1 MDCNPSAPSTSKN
14 TNMNIRR
21 KKTTKKQKKINV
33 ETWQLVPEL
42 ASSQTLASLEG
53 TGQALT
59 CCCEEKLKPYSLN
72 VWRGGRCGYVNRSFP
87 LQRSRPVWQCAPL
100 VLGVF
105 EHNTKIWAG
114 STRWFFSTCLW
125 QNTTRTTDTAE
136 LNTKGRLQCHVS
148 YKCFNFK
155 TDH

>member
-21 KKTTKKQKKINV
+21 KTTTKKQKKINV

-59 CCCEEKLKPYSLN
+59 CCCEEKLKPYSLI
-72 VWRGGRCGYVNRSFP
+72 VWGGEVRICQQEFSPPTKPSGVAMRAAGFRGLWAQYKNMSWKHKMILFH
-87 LQRSRPVWQCAPL
+87 LLMAK
-100 VLGVF
+100 
-105 EHNTKIWAG
+105 HNTNNRHCGVKHKRQA
-114 STRWFFSTCLW
+114 S
-125 QNTTRTTDTAE
+125 
-136 LNTKGRLQCHVS
+136 VS
-148 YKCFNFK
+148 CFIQVL
-155 TDH
+155 

>member
-21 KKTTKKQKKINV
+21 KKNNKKTEENKRWKVTAGARAGII
-33 ETWQLVPEL
+33 TD
-42 ASSQTLASLEG
+42 AG
-53 TGQALT
+53 FIGGDRTGVT

-72 VWRGGRCGYVNRSFP
+72 VWGGRCGYVNRSFP

>member
-1 MDCNPSAPSTSKN
+1 MDCNPPAPSTSKN

-72 VWRGGRCGYVNRSFP
+72 DWGGGGADMSTGVFPSNEAVRCGN
-87 LQRSRPVWQCAPL
+87 APL

>member
-21 KKTTKKQKKINV
+21 KKNNKKTEENKRWKVTAGARAGIITDAGFIGGDRTV
-33 ETWQLVPEL
+33 LLWRKTEALQLEWL
-42 ASSQTLASLEG
+42 G
-53 TGQALT
+53 
-59 CCCEEKLKPYSLN
+59 
-72 VWRGGRCGYVNRSFP
+72 GGRCGYVNRSFP

>member
-21 KKTTKKQKKINV
+21 KKNNKKTEENKRWNVTAGARAGIITDAGFIGGDRTGINMLLWRKT
-33 ETWQLVPEL
+33 EALQLDCL
-42 ASSQTLASLEG
+42 
-53 TGQALT
+53 
-59 CCCEEKLKPYSLN
+59 
-72 VWRGGRCGYVNRSFP
+72 RGGGADMSTGVFPSNEAVRCGN
-87 LQRSRPVWQCAPL
+87 APL

>member
-21 KKTTKKQKKINV
+21 QKNNKKTEENKRWKVTAGARAGIITDAGFIGGDRTGINMLLWRKT
-33 ETWQLVPEL
+33 EALQLEWL
-42 ASSQTLASLEG
+42 G
-53 TGQALT
+53 
-59 CCCEEKLKPYSLN
+59 
-72 VWRGGRCGYVNRSFP
+72 GGRCGYVNRSFP